1 MNFHLALLLLAPA
14 LLPAT
19 AAESTFNI
27 RGKAQ
32 SVEILPAAG
41 KSKGAVLFLPGDGGW
56 RGLAVTIGQTISSW
70 GYDVYG
76 FDTKKYLESFSDGP
90 TPLTAEQMSRDVN
103 SVISWTSARES
114 APVTVFGWSQG
125 AGMGVLAA
133 AVNTNPVLRGVLTL
147 GLPDSAVLGWNW
159 KDMLAAA
166 AHLQPNEPYVEME
179 PLLRKTKTTP
189 LWMIYGTADEYTN
202 MAVTDRLFAAAN
214 SPKHM
219 VKVPGANHRFDSR
232 RTELYQALQDGLL
245 WVDSARQQNSAVS
258 R

>member
-1 MNFHLALLLLAPA
+1 MKTSIALLLFAST
-14 LLPAT
+14 LLPAS
-19 AAESTFNI
+19 AVDSTFDI

-32 SVEILPAAG
+32 SIAILPATG

-76 FDTKKYLESFSDGP
+76 FDTKKYLESFSES
-90 TPLTAEQMSRDVN
+90 TPLTTEQMSRDLN
-103 SVISWTSARES
+103 GVIAWTSTRES
-114 APVTVFGWSQG
+114 GPVTIFGWSQG

-133 AVNTNPVLRGVLTL
+133 TSSTNPGLRGVVTL
-147 GLPDSAVLGWNW
+147 GLPESAVLGWNW
-159 KDMLAAA
+159 KDMLTAA
-166 AHLQPNEPYVEME
+166 AHLQPNEPYFEVD

-189 LWMIYGTADEYTN
+189 VWMIYGTADEYTN
-202 MAVTDRLFAAAN
+202 VATTDRLFAATNA
-214 SPKHM
+214 PKHI

-245 WVDSARQQNSAVS
+245 WVDSARQQNGAVS